1 MPRAAWK
8 ARRRR
13 RARSS
18 SKSTAASALDALEG
32 ASSEPVEATDALA
45 LNTSAT
51 STLARG
57 RGRRGRDGSLRL
69 ISGGV
74 NFGGGGG
81 RGRRAAGGSSTGAEE
96 SFDAATDADAD
107 DDADDAHDD
116 ADVDANVWER
126 ARANHP
132 SRKHPLV
139 VVVAKTLDVTR
150 DASLTRRI
158 SRASQSKVRFAIRCA
173 APSDFDSGFLQ
184 RQKDDRTDGCADE
197 REREQQAR

>member
-13 RARSS
+13 ARSS
-18 SKSTAASALDALEG
+18 SKSTDAASGDD
-32 ASSEPVEATDALA
+32 ASSEPAPVEATDALA

-57 RGRRGRDGSLRL
+57 RGRRGRDGSSRL

-81 RGRRAAGGSSTGAEE
+81 RGRRRAAGGSSTGAEE

-107 DDADDAHDD
+107 ADDD

-139 VVVAKTLDVTR
+139 VVVARTLDVTR

-197 REREQQAR
+197 REQQAR

>member
-1 MPRAAWK
+1 
-8 ARRRR
+8 
-13 RARSS
+13 
-18 SKSTAASALDALEG
+18 LDALGG

-150 DASLTRRI
+150 NASLTRRI

>member
-18 SKSTAASALDALEG
+18 SKSTAASALDALGG

>member
-13 RARSS
+13 ARSS
-18 SKSTAASALDALEG
+18 SKSTDAASGDD
-32 ASSEPVEATDALA
+32 ASSEPAPVEATDALA

-57 RGRRGRDGSLRL
+57 RGRRGRDGSSRL

-81 RGRRAAGGSSTGAEE
+81 RGRRRAAGGSSTGAEE

-107 DDADDAHDD
+107 ADDD

-132 SRKHPLV
+132 SRKHPLAV
-139 VVVAKTLDVTR
+139 VVVARTLDVTR

-197 REREQQAR
+197 REQQAR

>member
-8 ARRRR
+8 ARRR

-18 SKSTAASALDALEG
+18 SKSTAASALDAASG
-32 ASSEPVEATDALA
+32 DDDASSEPAPVEATDALA

-57 RGRRGRDGSLRL
+57 RGRRGRDGSSRL

-81 RGRRAAGGSSTGAEE
+81 RGRRRAAGGSSTGAEE

-107 DDADDAHDD
+107 ADDD

-139 VVVAKTLDVTR
+139 VVVVARTLDVTR

-197 REREQQAR
+197 RAQQAR

>member
-18 SKSTAASALDALEG
+18 SKSTAASALDALDG

-96 SFDAATDADAD
+96 SFDATDADAD

-150 DASLTRRI
+150 NASLTRRI

>member
-13 RARSS
+13 
-18 SKSTAASALDALEG
+18 SKSTAASASDAASG
-32 ASSEPVEATDALA
+32 ASSVPVEATDALA

-57 RGRRGRDGSLRL
+57 RGRRGRDGSSRL

-81 RGRRAAGGSSTGAEE
+81 RGRRRAAAGSSTDGAEEE

-107 DDADDAHDD
+107 DD

-132 SRKHPLV
+132 SRKHPNASHPLV
-139 VVVAKTLDVTR
+139 VARTLDVTR
-150 DASLTRRI
+150 DASRTRRI
-158 SRASQSKVRFAIRCA
+158 SRASQCKVRFAIRCA

-197 REREQQAR
+197 REQQAR